1 MGILKFGFRTSDTSR
16 QAPQEP
22 PVYDEERIKHEN
34 EVVFQT
40 SREQT
45 GFNGYQ
51 DSSDF
56 EDCVDSTPPTETGD
70 NIIAGTEPETGDKL
84 PNNNYPMENAADTTK
99 IETDDCRQTAPA
111 ETPCPD
117 YSSRF
122 DELAMQLDSMFEK
135 VEIFQSTI
143 AKQNQIIEDQNR
155 TIVSQNRQ
163 LEKHNEDIVMK
174 LQKPILLQIIEYAD
188 RLQEILDNDD
198 SLIDKDHTTRLSEL
212 RNNVEILQKTIVADL
227 ENHQIYQFKDTEDN
241 PLEFSLGRQQVKDRE
256 ESSNENEFMRYGEG
270 VKMFYRTTYP
280 GYLMSA
286 ENKNGEPVDSIL
298 RREEVVKVIYRPV
311 DCQ

>member
-1 MGILKFGFRTSDTSR
+1 MGFFKFGNNTPDNSK

-22 PVYDEERIKHEN
+22 PVYDEERIRHEN
-34 EVVFQT
+34 EIVLQT

-45 GFNGYQ
+45 GFTGYQ
-51 DSSDF
+51 NTSDF
-56 EDCVDSTPPTETGD
+56 EDCVDSTPPVLLTESDD
-70 NIIAGTEPETGDKL
+70 NTFEKATLES
-84 PNNNYPMENAADTTK
+84 ENA
-99 IETDDCRQTAPA
+99 IEPVSQETEAPDKSDNNRPIPPTA
-111 ETPCPD
+111 ETPHTD
-117 YSSRF
+117 YSLRF
-122 DELAMQLDSMFEK
+122 DDLAMQLDSMFEK
-135 VEIFQSTI
+135 VEMFQSTI
-143 AKQNQIIEDQNR
+143 AKQNQIIEEQNR
-155 TIVSQNRQ
+155 TIVNQNRQ

-174 LQKPILLQIIEYAD
+174 LQKPILLQIIEYVD

-270 VKMFYRTTYP
+270 VKMFYRTTFP
-280 GYLMSA
+280 GYLMTA

-298 RREEVVKVIYRPV
+298 RREEVVKVIYRPIE
-311 DCQ
+311 